1 MSSGGALLLS
11 SDEWRALVEG
21 EGGLIEL
28 ATVALLV
35 VALVPTIAA
44 LVALRPGQRLLA
56 LWLVAHV
63 LGIIYF
69 AGEEASWGQHLV
81 GWQSGEWFARINQ
94 QGETNLHNASELFD
108 SLPRRALFIWCV
120 GAGLLVPLCRRYQ
133 RGPADDG
140 WHAFVWPTSDIRL
153 VAWLILLSE
162 LPGELFDLFNTPH
175 ESVLRVIFHPVNL
188 TEVQENLF
196 AVFIL
201 LYTLALY
208 RRLASGD
215 LRAFTRQ
222 RKPPTGPTIDAAG
235 FD

>member
-81 GWQSGEWFARINQ
+81 GWQG
-94 QGETNLHNASELFD
+94 D
-108 SLPRRALFIWCV
+108 
-120 GAGLLVPLCRRYQ
+120 VPV
-133 RGPADDG
+133 D
-140 WHAFVWPTSDIRL
+140 V
-153 VAWLILLSE
+153 E
-162 LPGELFDLFNTPH
+162 K
-175 ESVLRVIFHPVNL
+175 LR
-188 TEVQENLF
+188 
-196 AVFIL
+196 
-201 LYTLALY
+201 
-208 RRLASGD
+208 
-215 LRAFTRQ
+215 
-222 RKPPTGPTIDAAG
+222 
-235 FD
+235 